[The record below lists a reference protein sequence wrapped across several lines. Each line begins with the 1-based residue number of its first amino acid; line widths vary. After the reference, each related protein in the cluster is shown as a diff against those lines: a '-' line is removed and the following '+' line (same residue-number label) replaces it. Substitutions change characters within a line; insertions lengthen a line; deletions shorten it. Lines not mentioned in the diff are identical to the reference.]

1 MYLVIQNGNDKNWEF
16 SATKTQ
22 GFPWGSSRTA
32 VTRGISVWS
41 KPFIVEPE
49 NGKKVSV

>member
-1 MYLVIQNGNDKNWEF
+1 LVTQNGSDDNWGHLPTT
-16 SATKTQ
+16 TK
-22 GFPWGSSRTA
+22 GFPWGQSRTA

-49 NGKKVSV
+49 KGKKVSV